1 MKVCK
6 GCGATLQTEDANKV
20 GYAKDLSHDYCLN
33 CFSIKHYNKPLE
45 EISKVHFPLVDKD
58 GLIVYLISSFHI
70 NLLFKYNLKKFYPT
84 QKIILLINKI
94 DLLPKTVNFDEW
106 IKQIKFEARN
116 NHLEFLEVMPIS
128 ALRGKYLEI
137 FLETLIHYNYQKVY
151 FVGLQ
156 NSGKSTLLNRIAQEK
171 EIKEIALTST
181 FPGLTKENII
191 LEFKGLKIIDTPGIF
206 EKGFISDF
214 LSYEDYNKLII
225 NKRVKPV
232 NYNLDVN
239 QSVIIGGFLIVSI
252 IKGRKTNFTFYL
264 GNINLHR
271 TKYENVYNV
280 YNKHK
285 GTLFTPVIDHE
296 YEKIFMR
303 LEEQV
308 KYTIS
313 FMDLGYLV
321 VSGPITLEIFS
332 PKGANLVI
340 KKGSYHGL

>member
-6 GCGATLQTEDANKV
+6 GCGATLQTKDISQV
-20 GYAKDLSHDYCLN
+20 GYVKDLGHDYCLN

-45 EISKVHFPLVDKD
+45 EISKVHFPEVDKD
-58 GLIVYLISSFHI
+58 GLIVYLISSFHL
-70 NLLFKYNLKKFYPT
+70 NLLFKYDLKKFYPT

-106 IKQIKFEARN
+106 IKEIKSDAHE
-116 NHLEFLEVMPIS
+116 NHIEFLEVMPIS
-128 ALRGKYLEI
+128 ALRGKYLEV
-137 FLETLIHYNYQKVY
+137 FLETLKHYDYKKVY

-156 NSGKSTLLNRIAQEK
+156 NSGKSTLINRIAQEK
-171 EIKEIALTST
+171 EIQEVALTST
-181 FPGLTKENII
+181 FPGLTKENIV
-191 LEFKGLKIIDTPGIF
+191 LEFNDLKLIDTPGIF
-206 EKGFISDF
+206 EKGFISDY

-239 QSVIIGGFLIVSI
+239 QSIIIGGFLIVSI
-252 IKGRKTNFTFYL
+252 IRGSKTNFTFYL
-264 GNINLHR
+264 GNVNLHR
-271 TKYENVYNV
+271 TKYENAYNI

-285 GTLFTPVIDHE
+285 GTLFKPVINED

-303 LEEQV
+303 LEDHN

-321 VSGPITLEIFS
+321 VKGPITLEIFS
-332 PKGANLVI
+332 PKGANIII